1 MAKGGKEKLGIYLNP
16 GNAGFAEMVKSDY
29 VDKTELIGLLNRTI
43 GTEQKLTCISRPRR
57 FGKTFAAKMLCA
69 YYDNSCDSHWLFEQ
83 YRIASDETYQEHL
96 NRYYV
101 ICLDITGFISS
112 AKVKNRSLADIPDAI
127 EKAILEDV
135 QEMVPD
141 LNRQDDLKQCLLE
154 LVRRTGTQLIFVI
167 DEWDSVFREAREDE
181 QAQERYLNLLRSW
194 FENNS
199 FTHEAVAAAYMTGIL
214 PIRKV
219 GSRSAI
225 SDFQE
230 YSMLEPRACAKYVGF
245 TEEEVRELCVLHAM
259 DFTRMKKWYG
269 GYHVGTC
276 HSIYNPYYVMQAI
289 ARGKTKPYWKMT
301 SAPDNLMTFIDM
313 NQEGLQEDI
322 VRLIAGERIL
332 VDTDTFQNDLETFTS
347 KDDVLTLLIH
357 LGYLTCMEED
367 GNINAAWIPNAEIRD
382 EFDRIPR
389 RTRHSHLIKLVRKSD
404 QLLEDTVAGNGDAV
418 AKVIQAVRETEDT
431 PTGYTNEQSLCVA
444 MKKAYISAVGQY
456 AKIEELPAG
465 HGIADVVFLPK
476 KYSRL
481 PAIIVEL
488 KRDKTAEGAIR
499 QIREKHYPKVIEK
512 YEGEILLAG
521 ISVDETTGQYT
532 CVIEKRCK
540 ASGTSGQDP

>member
-69 YYDNSCDSHWLFEQ
+69 YYDKSCDSHWLFEQ
-83 YRIASDETYQEHL
+83 YRIAADETYQEHL

-225 SDFQE
+225 SPTAPA
-230 YSMLEPRACAKYVGF
+230 SSTSRKRIWTWSAAASSP
-245 TEEEVRELCVLHAM
+245 M
-259 DFTRMKKWYG
+259 DCIRRMMWIK
-269 GYHVGTC
+269 
-276 HSIYNPYYVMQAI
+276 
-289 ARGKTKPYWKMT
+289 
-301 SAPDNLMTFIDM
+301 
-313 NQEGLQEDI
+313 
-322 VRLIAGERIL
+322 AGS
-332 VDTDTFQNDLETFTS
+332 N
-347 KDDVLTLLIH
+347 
-357 LGYLTCMEED
+357 
-367 GNINAAWIPNAEIRD
+367 
-382 EFDRIPR
+382 
-389 RTRHSHLIKLVRKSD
+389 
-404 QLLEDTVAGNGDAV
+404 
-418 AKVIQAVRETEDT
+418 
-431 PTGYTNEQSLCVA
+431 
-444 MKKAYISAVGQY
+444 
-456 AKIEELPAG
+456 
-465 HGIADVVFLPK
+465 
-476 KYSRL
+476 
-481 PAIIVEL
+481 
-488 KRDKTAEGAIR
+488 
-499 QIREKHYPKVIEK
+499 
-512 YEGEILLAG
+512 
-521 ISVDETTGQYT
+521 
-532 CVIEKRCK
+532 
-540 ASGTSGQDP
+540 